1 MRCYPVL
8 AAILLSLSFPLA
20 AQPKLGDVAF
30 ANSGAAAA
38 QQAFLQGLALLH
50 DFEYSPAAEA
60 FRQAQAADP
69 DFALAYWGEA
79 MTYNHAVWMEQDA
92 GAARA
97 VLTRLGPTPEARAAK
112 APSAREKAYLHAVET
127 LYGEGSKEERDVRY
141 SAEMAALHARFPD
154 DVDATAFYA
163 LSLLGTAHN
172 GRDYAIYMRA
182 AALLEDVFPT
192 HRQHPGVLHYLIH
205 SYDDPI
211 HAPLGLRAARLYGG
225 IAPNAGHALHMTSHI
240 FIAMGMWDEVIHANV
255 EAMRTVNE
263 QRAAD
268 GKAATQCGHYSEWL
282 LYAYLQEGKKAE
294 AAALLGAC
302 RKEAEQEAAHLAAA
316 PIEPRRAAI
325 LSFADMQARGRIDMP
340 QLVADDP
347 TFGPTDA
354 FLRTRLLLGYARMI
368 AAWPHDPAATRVA
381 AADLRAQMPALRA
394 VLGNAP
400 DYAAGQQGGYDVMLA
415 QAEALDLLAA
425 GKSGAG
431 LAALRKAAAD
441 EQALPIDFGPPQ
453 IPKPSFELLGEELT
467 RQGQHREALQAYQAA
482 LARAPGRTRLL
493 QELLVAARAA
503 GDSSAAAAA
512 QSELARYKRPSV
524 PN

>member
-8 AAILLSLSFPLA
+8 AAMFLSLSCPLA

-30 ANSGAAAA
+30 ANSGKVAA
-38 QQAFLQGLALLH
+38 QPAFLRGLALLH
-50 DFEYSPAAEA
+50 DFEYPAAAEA

-69 DFALAYWGEA
+69 GFALAYWGEA

-97 VLTRLGPTPEARAAK
+97 VLARLGATLEARAAK

-127 LYGEGSKEERDVRY
+127 LYGEGGKEERDFRY

-182 AALLEDVFPT
+182 AALLEEVFPT
-192 HRQHPGVLHYLIH
+192 HRQHPGVVHYLIH
-205 SYDDPI
+205 SYDDPA
-211 HAPLGLRAARLYGG
+211 HAPLGLRPARLYGA

-263 QRAAD
+263 QRAAA
-268 GKAATQCGHYSEWL
+268 GKPPTYCGHYPEWL
-282 LYAYLQEGKKAE
+282 LYAYLQEGKKTE
-294 AAALLGAC
+294 AAALLARC
-302 RKEAEQEAAHLAAA
+302 RKEAEQEAAQLKAAA
-316 PIEPRRAAI
+316 VEPRRAAL
-325 LSFADMQARGRIDMP
+325 LSFADMQARSRIDTP

-347 TFGPTDA
+347 VLGPPEA
-354 FLRTRLLLGYARMI
+354 FLRSHFLLQYAKVI
-368 AAWPHDPAATRVA
+368 AAWPHDPKVTRAAV
-381 AADLRAQMPALRA
+381 ADLRTRMPALRG
-394 VLGNAP
+394 VLANAP
-400 DYAAGQQGGYDVMLA
+400 DYAAGQQASFDVMMA

-425 GKSGAG
+425 GQGEAG
-431 LAALRKAAAD
+431 LAALRKVAAD
-441 EQALPIDFGPPQ
+441 EQALPIEFGPPQ
-453 IPKPSFELLGEELT
+453 IPKPSFELLGEELM
-467 RQGQHREALQAYQAA
+467 RQGQSREALKAYQVA

-493 QELLVAARAA
+493 QEALVAARAS

-512 QSELARYKRPSV
+512 QAELARYMRASA

>member
-20 AQPKLGDVAF
+20 AQPKLGEVAF

-38 QQAFLQGLALLH
+38 QSAFLRGLALLH

-69 DFALAYWGEA
+69 NFALAYWGEA

-92 GAARA
+92 AAARA
-97 VLTRLGPTPEARAAK
+97 VLARLGPTPEARASK

-127 LYGEGSKEERDVRY
+127 LYGDGSKEERDVRY

-182 AALLEDVFPT
+182 AALLEEVFPT

-205 SYDDPI
+205 SYDDPV
-211 HAPLGLRAARLYGG
+211 HAPLGLRAARLYGA

-240 FIAMGMWDEVIHANV
+240 FIAMGMWDEVIRANV

-263 QRAAD
+263 QRAAA
-268 GKAATQCGHYSEWL
+268 GKPPMYCHHYSEWL
-282 LYAYLQEGKKAE
+282 LYAYLQEGKTAE
-294 AAALLGAC
+294 AAATLGAC
-302 RKEAEQEAAHLAAA
+302 RKEAEQEAARVTAT
-316 PIEPRRAAI
+316 PVEPRRSAI
-325 LSFADMQARGRIDMP
+325 LSFADMQARGRIDAP

-347 TFGPTDA
+347 TFGPAEA
-354 FLRTRLLLGYARMI
+354 FVRTHFLLRYAQLI
-368 AAWPHDPAATRVA
+368 AAWPHDPAATRAA
-381 AADLRAQMPALRA
+381 AADLRAQMPALRG
-394 VLGNAP
+394 VLANAP

-425 GKSGAG
+425 GQNAPG

-453 IPKPSFELLGEELT
+453 IPKPSFELLGEELM
-467 RQGQHREALQAYQAA
+467 RQGRYRDAVQAYQAA

-493 QELLVAARAA
+493 QTLLMAARAA
-503 GDSSAAAAA
+503 GDSSAGAAAHA
-512 QSELARYKRPSV
+512 ELSRYTRPAAR
-524 PN
+524 N

>member
-97 VLTRLGPTPEARAAK
+97 VLARLGPTPEARAAK

-255 EAMRTVNE
+255 EAMRTVTSSAPPMARLQLSAAIIRNGCSTLICR
-263 QRAAD
+263 RARKRRLRLYSAH
-268 GKAATQCGHYSEWL
+268 AA
-282 LYAYLQEGKKAE
+282 KRPN
-294 AAALLGAC
+294 
-302 RKEAEQEAAHLAAA
+302 RKPRTSRLRRSNRAGPRSCHSR
-316 PIEPRRAAI
+316 ICRRAAVSTCPSSLPTI
-325 LSFADMQARGRIDMP
+325 RRSAQRTHSCGPAFCWAMP
-340 QLVADDP
+340 
-347 TFGPTDA
+347 G
-354 FLRTRLLLGYARMI
+354 
-368 AAWPHDPAATRVA
+368 
-381 AADLRAQMPALRA
+381 
-394 VLGNAP
+394 
-400 DYAAGQQGGYDVMLA
+400 
-415 QAEALDLLAA
+415 
-425 GKSGAG
+425 
-431 LAALRKAAAD
+431 
-441 EQALPIDFGPPQ
+441 
-453 IPKPSFELLGEELT
+453 
-467 RQGQHREALQAYQAA
+467 
-482 LARAPGRTRLL
+482 
-493 QELLVAARAA
+493 
-503 GDSSAAAAA
+503 
-512 QSELARYKRPSV
+512 
-524 PN
+524 